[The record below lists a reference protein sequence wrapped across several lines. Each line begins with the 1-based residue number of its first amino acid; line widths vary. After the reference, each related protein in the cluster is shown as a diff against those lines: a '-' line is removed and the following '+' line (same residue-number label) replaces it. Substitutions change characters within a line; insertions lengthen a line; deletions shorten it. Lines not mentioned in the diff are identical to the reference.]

1 MSTRRG
7 RRPVRA
13 RGRPAR
19 YAYPIDV
26 PIPDPPP
33 PDDPPAPE
41 VPHVPR
47 GQTTATDP
55 PPAPSID
62 VTTPVRGASTVGPQ
76 PVAGLFDENL
86 GRQFLQLIQGAV
98 RAANVVPEVP
108 ISQTLISSGVRTFT
122 GSPDGAPTDAED
134 WLRDTER
141 RMNQLGF
148 DPAKKYQGAVSML
161 DGNAHVW
168 WESVVTSVSADRLT
182 WEFFRDCFKSRFIG
196 ERFLRRMKQEFQN
209 LRQGSRSV
217 AEYELEFLRL
227 LQYGS
232 SLVPTESD
240 RCQKFREGFRID
252 ILKQVATHQDTVF
265 DVLVERAK
273 AAEEVELLL
282 MQTDRAE
289 RERPRRPY
297 GPGES
302 SSRPGKRAR
311 AAVPQMSNTGP
322 RPTVQQ
328 TPAVSRGDSSGFTPL
343 PPCEHCGN
351 RHGGEC
357 RKKTGACFRC
367 GSSEHFLRDCPQPSS
382 AARTS
387 AQTPARS
394 QTSVQTPARGRT
406 QGRASGSASRA
417 DRSRPQQSRGP
428 VLSEARQPALVYATR
443 RRDDR
448 DEPDVIAGTFT
459 IYSVPYFALLDN
471 GSTHS
476 YISSTAS
483 RDLQIPVESTEK
495 VLTVMSPVGQLV
507 IVDRVYRRCPLM
519 VQDEIFPADLM
530 ELPLEEF
537 DLIMGMDW
545 LFEHRVTLDCESK
558 IATLKTS
565 DDRSVTLVGERRGY
579 LSNVVSVLTADRM
592 IRKGYEVFLATIL
605 NTKSSL
611 SQIEEI
617 RTVKEFPDVFP
628 EELHGLPPD
637 RDVEFEIE
645 TYPGSA
651 PVSMAPYRMAPKEL
665 KELKVQLQELLDRG
679 FIRPS
684 SSPWGAPVLFVKI
697 DDLFDQFWGAT
708 VFSKI
713 DLRSGYYQVKVK
725 DSDVAKTVIRTRYGH
740 YEFLVMP
747 FGLTN
752 AHAAFMDMMNR
763 VFRPYLDQFVV
774 VFIDDILIYSR
785 SEAEHVEHLRIVL
798 QTLRDHRLYAKLSK
812 CEFWLKKISFLGY
825 VVSAEGIQ
833 VDPGKIEAIVSWKQ
847 PKNVSEIR
855 SFLGLAGYYR
865 RFVEGFSI
873 IAAPL
878 TKLLKKDVPFVWTE
892 AQQASFEKLKEA
904 LTQT

>member
-1 MSTRRG
+1 M
-7 RRPVRA
+7 
-13 RGRPAR
+13 
-19 YAYPIDV
+19 D
-26 PIPDPPP
+26 
-33 PDDPPAPE
+33 
-41 VPHVPR
+41 
-47 GQTTATDP
+47 
-55 PPAPSID
+55 
-62 VTTPVRGASTVGPQ
+62 
-76 PVAGLFDENL
+76 
-86 GRQFLQLIQGAV
+86 
-98 RAANVVPEVP
+98 
-108 ISQTLISSGVRTFT
+108 
-122 GSPDGAPTDAED
+122 
-134 WLRDTER
+134 
-141 RMNQLGF
+141 QLGF

-168 WESVVTSVSADRLT
+168 WESVVTSVPADRLT
-182 WEFFRDCFKSRFIG
+182 WEFFRDRFKSRFIG

-217 AEYELEFLRL
+217 AEYELEFMRL

-240 RCQKFREGFRID
+240 RCQKFREGLRID

-282 MQTDRAE
+282 RQTDRAE

-311 AAVPQMSNTGP
+311 AAVPQRSNTGP

-328 TPAVSRGDSSGFTPL
+328 TPAVSRGDSSSFTPL

-483 RDLQIPVESTEK
+483 RDLQILVEPTEK
-495 VLTVMSPVGQLV
+495 ALTVMSPVGQSV

-537 DLIMGMDW
+537 DLILGMDW

-558 IATLKTS
+558 IATLKTP

-592 IRKGYEVFLATIL
+592 IRKGYE
-605 NTKSSL
+605 
-611 SQIEEI
+611 
-617 RTVKEFPDVFP
+617 EFPDVFP
-628 EELHGLPPD
+628 EELPGLPPD

-684 SSPWGAPVLFVKI
+684 SSPWGAPVLFVKKKDGSLRLCIDYRKLNNLTVKNKYPLPRI
-697 DDLFDQFWGAT
+697 DDLFDQFRGAT
-708 VFSKI
+708 VFLKI
-713 DLRSGYYQVKVK
+713 DLRSGYYQLKVK
-725 DSDVAKTVIRTRYGH
+725 DSDVAKTAIRTRYGH

-752 AHAAFMDMMNR
+752 APAAFMDMMNR

-785 SEAEHVEHLRIVL
+785 SEAEHVEHLRIIL
-798 QTLRDHRLYAKLSK
+798 QTLRDHRL
-812 CEFWLKKISFLGY
+812 
-825 VVSAEGIQ
+825 
-833 VDPGKIEAIVSWKQ
+833 
-847 PKNVSEIR
+847 
-855 SFLGLAGYYR
+855 
-865 RFVEGFSI
+865 
-873 IAAPL
+873 
-878 TKLLKKDVPFVWTE
+878 
-892 AQQASFEKLKEA
+892 
-904 LTQT
+904 